1 MLALSGMAL
10 SHLWPLATA
19 AHLPTAT
26 PLSMARTTYF
36 LGGEIASPTS
46 AVITKGKVPPI
57 TTVQEPVRMSLQ
69 TSVIDWT
76 QTNTPARCQFN
87 LAVLYQGLLGL
98 EAHVLGVIYLVAW
111 LCLGASLGHS
121 AVPRLYLGEPW

>member
-1 MLALSGMAL
+1 
-10 SHLWPLATA
+10 
-19 AHLPTAT
+19 
-26 PLSMARTTYF
+26 
-36 LGGEIASPTS
+36 
-46 AVITKGKVPPI
+46 
-57 TTVQEPVRMSLQ
+57 MSLQ

-76 QTNTPARCQFN
+76 QTNTPARYQFN

-121 AVPRLYLGEPW
+121 AVPRRYLGEPW